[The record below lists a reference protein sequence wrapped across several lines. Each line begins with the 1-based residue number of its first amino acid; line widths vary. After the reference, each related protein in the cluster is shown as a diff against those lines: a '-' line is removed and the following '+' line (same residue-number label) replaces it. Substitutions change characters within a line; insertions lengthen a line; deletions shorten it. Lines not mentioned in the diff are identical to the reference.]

1 MEGNAEALAFLRY
14 KLREVEKVTHRQEEE
29 IAAMRREIATI
40 TKKLSE
46 NCEKG
51 KDKLKLGREKERK
64 RREGL
69 EKVQKEECEKTRVR
83 TDKRLEELRLEQIRV
98 DEALATQLPE

>member
-1 MEGNAEALAFLRY
+1 MEGNAESLAFLRY

-51 KDKLKLGREKERK
+51 KDKLKLGREKVRK
-64 RREGL
+64 RRESL